1 MSTRHLARSIVMQT
15 LFEWDMG
22 SHDDNQVMNLF
33 HRNVEEF
40 APGVEDMKFFEDML
54 AGIIK
59 KRQILDDI
67 LQKAAPEWPL
77 EKISSVDRN
86 VLRVGLYELVFGDRV
101 EVPPKVAINEA
112 IELAKTFG
120 GENSGRF
127 VNGVLGA
134 VYKELGEPD
143 KDQPSKK
150 EKEKSV
156 NKKAF
161 PIEKKGGAVIFS
173 RDDAGVVHFAM
184 VHDVFGYWTLSKGG
198 IDDSESEEEGTKRE
212 IKEEL
217 GLDISIIKKLGEN
230 EYMAS
235 HPEKGKIRKQVMYFL
250 AESPYQPLRIEN
262 ESGGLDDVRWFTAD
276 EIPGLNIYDDVM
288 KMLALALEHVKNQ

>member
-86 VLRVGLYELVFGDRV
+86 VLRVGLYELVFGDRT

-150 EKEKSV
+150 EKDQNT

-173 RDDAGVVHFAM
+173 RDDVGVVRFAM

-198 IDDSESEEEGTKRE
+198 IDDAESEEEGTKRE

-250 AESPYQPLRIEN
+250 AESPYQSLRIEN